1 MTDDSNKVFSEKSVG
16 NSVGPSKELI
26 KTLEDSL
33 EVTNKVIEHRVK
45 TLINVLTPLLEELK
59 KRQPK

>member
-1 MTDDSNKVFSEKSVG
+1 MSDDSNKVFSEKTS
-16 NSVGPSKELI
+16 SDTICPSPELV

-33 EVTNKVIEHRVK
+33 ELTHKVIETRVK
-45 TLINVLTPLLEELK
+45 SLVAVLTPLLDELK

>member
-1 MTDDSNKVFSEKSVG
+1 MKDDSNKVFSEKTVSD
-16 NSVGPSKELI
+16 SIEPSKELI
-26 KTLEDSL
+26 KTLEESL

>member
-1 MTDDSNKVFSEKSVG
+1 VKDDSNKVFSEKTVSD
-16 NSVGPSKELI
+16 SIEPSKELI
-26 KTLEDSL
+26 KTLEESL

>member
-1 MTDDSNKVFSEKSVG
+1 MNDDSNKVFSEKTVSD
-16 NSVGPSKELI
+16 SIEPSKELI
-26 KTLEDSL
+26 KTLEESL

>member
-1 MTDDSNKVFSEKSVG
+1 MNDDSNKVFSEKTVSD
-16 NSVGPSKELI
+16 SIEPSKELI
-26 KTLEDSL
+26 KTLEESL
-33 EVTNKVIEHRVK
+33 DVTNKVIEHRVK

>member
-1 MTDDSNKVFSEKSVG
+1 MSDDSNKVFSEKTVSDTV
-16 NSVGPSKELI
+16 SPSPDLI

-33 EVTNKVIEHRVK
+33 EVTNKAIEVRVK
-45 TLINVLTPLLEELK
+45 SLINVLTPLLEELK